1 MWQLSTE
8 QVAALTALQLRRDL
22 QELGDTLAGSF
33 PAVRGRVGPRWGDLI
48 ELGATRGQ
56 AHGLTHLLA
65 LARYL
70 ACWFMLGSEFE
81 TREAHAWAQ
90 SILGD
95 ARRDEGAKVFQLCRR
110 CREELDKLSRQAAP
124 AAAPA
129 ATPAGFD
136 EALIRLDTAL
146 ARRGKLASLLPRH
159 RLRLGAACDID
170 AIDLRLH
177 GAAPAQMYRAEA
189 GHWRRAPVPTE
200 REGITLAA
208 GVDAAARWPPA
219 LHALSPAGAAVKLRV
234 RTRCAHSCDP
244 LIHPRVVLGTL
255 QGVQEWRGPHA
266 ADVLIELHADAP
278 APPPPGAEWLPVIA
292 LEAAPR
298 LSQLTLSSCG
308 LRESGQAVGHAGR
321 LETQLAVWPDE
332 QHFVVWRRQSPVE
345 LSWPQPD
352 DAAPPLPDSRVH
364 IERDGQALDTTRW
377 QQGLAELDGQLHRAL
392 SRLCT
397 AWERESG
404 VSQGRLVAE
413 PNLLCG
419 TAGVSWG
426 WIEAAQGLR
435 APPSLRVAGFFDLV
449 ACQLNLR
456 LAGRLELHGSLSLVS
471 LQCAAAEPL
480 QTTFERMPADGTL
493 AALLPRAQASFS
505 QPFVL
510 AVQSLAHEG
519 LGVLD
524 VAGPVSGALV
534 GSCGLR
540 VRPDGLGLQWFVRI
554 DLEPVSVPL
563 HVHDPLLGRQTQVRP
578 LLPAMNLVDWSL
590 G

>member
-22 QELGDTLAGSF
+22 QELGDTLALSF
-33 PAVRGRVGPRWGDLI
+33 PAVRGRVGPRYGELI
-48 ELGATRGQ
+48 ALGATRGQ

-81 TREAHAWAQ
+81 TRAAHAWALT
-90 SILGD
+90 ILGD

-110 CREELDKLSRQAAP
+110 CREELDKLSRQATP
-124 AAAPA
+124 AAAA
-129 ATPAGFD
+129 ETPAGFD
-136 EALIRLDTAL
+136 EALTRLDITL

-177 GAAPAQMYRAEA
+177 GAAPAQMYRAES
-189 GHWRRAPVPTE
+189 GQWRRAPVPTE

-208 GVDAAARWPPA
+208 AVETGAGWPPA
-219 LHALSPAGAAVKLRV
+219 LHALSPAGAALKLRV
-234 RTRCAHSCDP
+234 RTRCAHSCDA
-244 LIHPRVVLGTL
+244 LVHPRVVLGTL

-266 ADVLIELHADAP
+266 ADVLIELHADVP
-278 APPPPGAEWLPVIA
+278 APPPGAELLPVIA

-308 LRESGQAVGHAGR
+308 LRESGQALGNTGR
-321 LETQLAVWPDE
+321 LDTQLAVWPDE
-332 QHFVVWRRQSPVE
+332 QHFVAWRRQPDAE

-352 DAAPPLPDSRVH
+352 DAAPPLPASRAH

-377 QQGLAELDGQLHRAL
+377 QQGLAELDSQLHRAL

-404 VSQGRLVAE
+404 VSQGRLMAQ
-413 PNLLCG
+413 PRLMCG

-426 WIEAAQGLR
+426 WIESAQGLR

-456 LAGRLELHGSLSLVS
+456 LSGTLALHGSLSLLS
-471 LQCAAAEPL
+471 LHCAAAEPM
-480 QTTFERMPADGTL
+480 QTAFERLPADATL
-493 AALLPRAQASFS
+493 AALLPRAQARFS

-510 AVQSLAHEG
+510 AVQSMAHDGLAI
-519 LGVLD
+519 LD

-540 VRPDGLGLQWFVRI
+540 VRPDRVGLQWFAQI
-554 DLEPVSVPL
+554 DIEPVSVPL
-563 HVHDPLLGRQTQVRP
+563 HVHEPLLGQQRQVRA